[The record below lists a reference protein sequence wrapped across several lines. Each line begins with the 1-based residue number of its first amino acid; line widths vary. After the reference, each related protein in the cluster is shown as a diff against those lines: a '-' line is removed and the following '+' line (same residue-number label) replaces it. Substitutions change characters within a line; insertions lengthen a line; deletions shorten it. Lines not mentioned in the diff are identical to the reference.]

1 MNEKVSKIRLYFGW
15 VVKRLS
21 LMLYDIIVVNLAYYM
36 ALVIRF
42 YVNSEF
48 RAVALERYLPAFW
61 KFAPWY
67 TMLCVAVFALFKL
80 YNNRWKHA
88 GLHDL
93 NSIFAAS
100 AITAVCHVA
109 GTLAFVD
116 RMPITYYS
124 IGAVLQF
131 LLITA
136 SRFAYRLFVLEGK
149 RIRRLTSAKMNV
161 MIVGVGETARILR
174 NQIESDSTNVARPVC
189 MFSYHETSEGKLIN
203 GLPVLT
209 DVNRL
214 AEHISKYQV
223 KCVFLADSLM
233 PEDTRRR
240 IRETCQG
247 HSIEVQDFS
256 GYLTNDNHLVTLK
269 ILMEYACGAVEIK
282 LDDSAQHFQN
292 GEQAL
297 MAYPGKYEVKQ
308 LYAKADTLGVE
319 ITRKTVILNDTNE
332 DWIRDVEDKCGEEI
346 SFF

>member
-93 NSIFAAS
+93 NSIFVAS

-174 NQIESDSTNVARPVC
+174 SQIESDSTNVARPVC
-189 MFSYHETSEGKLIN
+189 IFSYRGTSEGNMIN

-209 DVNRL
+209 DVDKL
-214 AEHISKYQV
+214 AEHIRKYQV
-223 KCVFLADSLM
+223 ECVILADSLM
-233 PEDTRRR
+233 PAEIRRK
-240 IRETCQG
+240 IREICQK
-247 HSIEVQDFS
+247 SSAEVQDFS
-256 GYLTNDNHLVTLK
+256 GFLANDSCFVTLK
-269 ILMEYACGAVEIK
+269 MLMEYSSGAVEIK
-282 LDDSAQHFQN
+282 LDGDVQRFRN
-292 GEQAL
+292 GEQVL
-297 MAYPGKYEVKQ
+297 MTYPGKYEVKQ
-308 LYAKADTLGVE
+308 IYAKDDVLGVE
-319 ITRKTVILNDTNE
+319 LTRKVVVLNDTNE
-332 DWIRDVEDKCGEEI
+332 EWIKDAEDRSGEEI

>member
-1 MNEKVSKIRLYFGW
+1 MNEKASKLRLYFGW
-15 VVKRLS
+15 AVKRMA
-21 LMLYDIIVVNLAYYM
+21 LMLCDMIVVNLSYYL

-42 YVNSEF
+42 YVNNEF
-48 RAVALERYLPAFW
+48 RAVALDRYLPAFW
-61 KFAPWY
+61 TFAPWY
-67 TMLCVAVFALFKL
+67 TALCILVFALFRL

-136 SRFAYRLFVLEGK
+136 SRFAYRLFVLEGN

-174 NQIESDSTNVARPVC
+174 SQIESDSTNVARPVC
-189 MFSYHETSEGKLIN
+189 VFSYHETSVGNMIN

-209 DVNRL
+209 DVGKL
-214 AEHISKYQV
+214 ADHIRKYQV
-223 KCVFLADSLM
+223 ECVILADSLM
-233 PEDTRRR
+233 PAEIRRK
-240 IRETCQG
+240 IRETCQT
-247 HSIEVQDFS
+247 SSVEVQDFS
-256 GYLTNDNHLVTLK
+256 GFLTNESCLVTLK
-269 ILMEYACGAVEIK
+269 MLMEYSFGAVEIRM
-282 LDDSAQHFQN
+282 DGYVQSFQN

-308 LYAKADTLGVE
+308 IYAKADVLGVE

-332 DWIRDVEDKCGEEI
+332 DWIKDAENKNGEEI